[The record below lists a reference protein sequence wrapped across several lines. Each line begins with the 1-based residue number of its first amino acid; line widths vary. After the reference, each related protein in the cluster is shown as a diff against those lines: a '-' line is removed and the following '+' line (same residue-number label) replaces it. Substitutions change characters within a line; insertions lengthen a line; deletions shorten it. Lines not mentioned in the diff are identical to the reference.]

1 LIELLIVVAIIAILA
16 AIAVPNFLE
25 AQTRSKVSRAVSDL
39 RTITTGLET
48 YAVDNNNWYPL
59 NIEYHNRTPRA
70 NLSANSQYFHA
81 RIPSWLTTPVA
92 YISSIPSD
100 PFVQD
105 QSTLA
110 TTYPGDWANI
120 GKRYVFNNWK
130 YLLNDDPSIAYSAG
144 DVWNGAIAWTGAWL
158 MYSYGPDREPFQGS
172 SATFLPYDASNG
184 TVSAGNIMRTQKD
197 AGGIGPHPRTGT
209 FLWN

>member
-1 LIELLIVVAIIAILA
+1 
-16 AIAVPNFLE
+16 
-25 AQTRSKVSRAVSDL
+25 
-39 RTITTGLET
+39 
-48 YAVDNNNWYPL
+48 
-59 NIEYHNRTPRA
+59 
-70 NLSANSQYFHA
+70 
-81 RIPSWLTTPVA
+81 VA
-92 YISSIPSD
+92 YIASIPSD

-209 FLWN
+209 FFWN